1 MALAISNI
9 PVLTDEVAYEFVSA
23 AKAAERN
30 RGSVDFSKQCAEW
43 KNFEVRNAEKIA
55 KMRAEGKWPF

>member
-1 MALAISNI
+1 M
-9 PVLTDEVAYEFVSA
+9 TGEVAQEFVSA

-43 KNFEVRNAEKIA
+43 NGFDARNAAKIA
-55 KMRAEGKWPF
+55 KMRAEGKWHF